1 VRHGIPCQAPIISR
15 RKGYTM
21 ALVVQNTL
29 GRKKEEF
36 VPLEGTRVLMYVC
49 GPNVYGP
56 SHVGHAMSY
65 LVFDVIRR
73 YLEYSGYQV
82 KHVQNFTDIEDRIIQ
97 TAEALGVTVQELAE
111 KYIARFLSESDRLN
125 IQRAH
130 HYPRATEV
138 IPKIQEIVQVLIEK
152 GHAYEVEGDVYFRIS
167 SFPDYG
173 KLSGQSLE
181 AMRAGARV
189 EVDSRKENSLDFA
202 LWKAA
207 KPGEPRW
214 DSPWG
219 QGRPG
224 WHIECSAM
232 AIQFLGEQIDIHGGG
247 EDVIF
252 PHHEDE
258 IAQSECYTGKSP
270 FVKYWLHNGLL
281 RPTPDQEKMTRHL
294 GNFIS
299 TEEVLEKY
307 NPDAIRLFIL
317 SSHYR
322 SPLTWSEEGVVA
334 ADRGLERLRTA
345 LKPASSRRD
354 EGGEELVAAS
364 EEARRMFREAMDDDF
379 NTARAIGNLFD
390 LGRII
395 NQARDSGV
403 PASALD
409 AAQAILR
416 ELAGVLGLTLQE
428 TKVAVDPAALRELVQ
443 SIGEEL
449 AAAGRSELAEGLHS
463 DEVSE
468 LGEGGVEALVASL
481 VEVRSALRTAKE
493 YGLADRIRGA
503 LADLGILVEDAAEGS
518 TWRAS
523 AAVLSGSREE

>member
-1 VRHGIPCQAPIISR
+1 
-15 RKGYTM
+15 M
-21 ALVVQNTL
+21 ALAVYSTL
-29 GRKKEEF
+29 SRSKEEF
-36 VPLEGTRVLMYVC
+36 VPLEGKRVLMYVC

-65 LVFDVIRR
+65 VVFDVIRR
-73 YLEYSGYQV
+73 YLEYRGYQV

-97 TAEALGVTVQELAE
+97 TANALGVTVQDLAE
-111 KYIARFLSESDRLN
+111 KYIARFLQEADALN
-125 IQRAH
+125 IRRAH

-138 IPKIQEIVQVLIEK
+138 VPKIKEIVQALIEK
-152 GHAYEVEGDVYFRIS
+152 CHAYELDGDVYFRIS
-167 SFPDYG
+167 SKPDYG
-173 KLSGQSLE
+173 KLTRQSPE

-189 EVDSRKENSLDFA
+189 EIDSRKESLLDFA

-207 KPGEPRW
+207 KPGEPSW

-258 IAQSECYTGKSP
+258 IAQSESYTGKVP

-281 RPTPDQEKMTRHL
+281 RPSPDQEKMTRHL

-299 TEEVLEKY
+299 TEEALQKY

-322 SPLTWSEEGVVA
+322 SPVTWGEEGIVG

-345 LKPASSRRD
+345 LKPASTVAQQGDDGLRAAV
-354 EGGEELVAAS
+354 EEVRS
-364 EEARRMFREAMDDDF
+364 KFIEAMDDDF
-379 NTARAIGNLFD
+379 NTARAIGHLFD

-395 NQARDSGV
+395 NQARDVGV
-403 PASALD
+403 PAPTLEAS
-409 AAQAILR
+409 QGTLR
-416 ELAGVLGLTLQE
+416 ELAELLGLTLRE
-428 TKVAVDPAALRELVQ
+428 TKVAVDPAPFRELATA
-443 SIGEEL
+443 IGEEL
-449 AAAGRSELAEGLHS
+449 LSAGKSALADSVRPENLPLRGDMEGESLIG
-463 DEVSE
+463 
-468 LGEGGVEALVASL
+468 LLVT
-481 VEVRSALRTAKE
+481 VRSGLRAARE
-493 YGLADRIRGA
+493 YQLADRIRDE
-503 LADLGILVEDAAEGS
+503 LADLGIAVEDGPEGS
-518 TWRAS
+518 TWRMAS
-523 AAVLSGSREE
+523 S